1 MKKKIILI
9 LTSLIIILGGVSFG
23 AYYVYNKEINIATIY
38 PGIMIDDF
46 KVENMTKE
54 DALSYIKEFKE
65 EELLNKKMEVA
76 YQDKS
81 YTIGLKD
88 LDYSYNYEEAVDQAY
103 KLGRED
109 KLFQRYKEIKRIK
122 EKGIIIPL
130 DPRYDKSKIQGIVE
144 NISQELNTESK
155 DAQFNFNGGNII
167 ISEEE
172 VGRKVKEDE
181 LVKLIN
187 ENIEKLTDIEIPME
201 QIEPKYTKAYYSRI
215 NGIIGEYSTGFKN
228 SGVGRK
234 KNIQLSSSSLNGK
247 ILHSGE
253 SISYNET
260 TGPRQKQF
268 GYEEAPVIVG
278 GELTPGIGGG
288 VCQTSTTLYNAILLA
303 DLTIL
308 ERHPHSIPPAYIN
321 KGQDAAVA
329 TGYLDLRFKNDFD
342 YPIYISSWVAGDKV
356 YFAIYGDK
364 NAKDYS
370 VAIQPEI
377 IESIP
382 YEVIEKEDSSI
393 QPGSKELVEQGR
405 NGYKVRTY
413 KSIIK
418 DGKVID
424 RKQITS
430 DYYREKNFLYKI
442 GPPKP
447 KEIKETEED
456 IPKESSEEEVP

>member
-308 ERHPHSIPPAYIN
+308 ERHPHS
-321 KGQDAAVA
+321 
-329 TGYLDLRFKNDFD
+329 
-342 YPIYISSWVAGDKV
+342 
-356 YFAIYGDK
+356 
-364 NAKDYS
+364 
-370 VAIQPEI
+370 
-377 IESIP
+377 
-382 YEVIEKEDSSI
+382 
-393 QPGSKELVEQGR
+393 
-405 NGYKVRTY
+405 
-413 KSIIK
+413 
-418 DGKVID
+418 D
-424 RKQITS
+424 RKS
-430 DYYREKNFLYKI
+430 
-442 GPPKP
+442 
-447 KEIKETEED
+447 
-456 IPKESSEEEVP
+456 VV